1 VNARRGVDLAPTA
14 PLRLASPW
22 SAAGDD
28 HSTESR
34 LAAIGRVIPDEAEFL
49 SRVADELDPPGAR
62 RRRIERRNAA
72 IVEAAGLLRK
82 VSMSGTAK
90 AVDDELRKFLANVW
104 PRQRNLITPPAELT
118 AVRAA
123 LWQIAR
129 ETDGDGLGWR
139 RILEILE
146 T

>member
-1 VNARRGVDLAPTA
+1 MRAKMTGR
-14 PLRLASPW
+14 RLASPW
-22 SAAGDD
+22 PAGD
-28 HSTESR
+28 HEWSTESR
-34 LAAIGRVIPDEAEFL
+34 LAAIGYVLPDHADFL
-49 SRVADELDPPGAR
+49 SAVFDALDAPGAR
-62 RRRIERRNAA
+62 RRRIERRDAA
-72 IVEAAGLLRK
+72 ITEAARLLRQSS
-82 VSMSGTAK
+82 VSGTAK

-104 PRQRNLITPPAELT
+104 PRQRDLVTPSPGSSPL
-118 AVRAA
+118 RAA